1 MAEDGLPAS
10 FIKRLV
16 KAKLAELGGSDK
28 GEVALQKE
36 AVAAFGE
43 AAKIFIHYLTFTAN
57 EFCHEAKRS
66 TINAEDVLKAV
77 EEIEFS
83 EFLAPLRD
91 SLAGASRAVLLPLP
105 AGTAWACRGRHRCA
119 FLTRTPCAGYKA
131 AAAEKKL
138 AAKRKA
144 GEDGDGDG
152 GDGAEEEPGE
162 EDPPDEVGVTV
173 QD

>member
-1 MAEDGLPAS
+1 MGSQGAQGWRQEMAEDGLPAS
-10 FIKRLV
+10 FIKKLV

-83 EFLAPLRD
+83 EFLEPLRE
-91 SLAGASRAVLLPLP
+91 SLAGARLLSCGLSHTGLAKALLLLHPCSHPGRLQ
-105 AGTAWACRGRHRCA
+105 GGRG
-119 FLTRTPCAGYKA
+119 
-131 AAAEKKL
+131 
-138 AAKRKA
+138 
-144 GEDGDGDG
+144 
-152 GDGAEEEPGE
+152 
-162 EDPPDEVGVTV
+162 
-173 QD
+173 